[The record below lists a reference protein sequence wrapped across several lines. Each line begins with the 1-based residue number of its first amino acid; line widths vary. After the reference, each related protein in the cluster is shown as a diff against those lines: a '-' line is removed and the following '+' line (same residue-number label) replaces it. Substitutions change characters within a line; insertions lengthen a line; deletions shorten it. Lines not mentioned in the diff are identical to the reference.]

1 MHIKSCETVDSFTT
15 LDRSRSARQVYFSCG
30 LFSYVFAPIKYPN
43 IPSTAP
49 KSCTKARLCYSVYM
63 VNVE

>member
-1 MHIKSCETVDSFTT
+1 MHIKSCETVDSFTV
-15 LDRSRSARQVYFSCG
+15 LNSSRSVRQVYLSCG
-30 LFSYVFAPIKYPN
+30 LFSCVFAPIKFPN

-49 KSCTKARLCYSVYM
+49 KSCTKARPCYSVYM